1 MLNPTAFANA
11 APAGVAVL
19 ETVPQTEGARGLA
32 VVPLRRTTVNG
43 RWDGPLAEITV
54 THTYGYTQAQCDAV
68 LEAIYR
74 FPLPG
79 NAAVRSVVV
88 TFGEVEIAAE
98 LMERGQAEET
108 YERAKREGRQATL
121 TTQGAPDVFT
131 LRIAGLQPDQDIV
144 VETTYVQLADPDG
157 IGWSLRIPL
166 TTAPR
171 YSRTDEWEGDGN
183 QAQPLAVFRDP
194 GHRFALDLN
203 TGAAGRITSPTHPLR
218 EDDEDGHRRVRLAD
232 GELLP
237 DRDCVLR
244 WHPVQR
250 PDRPTLWALTA
261 ADRDGGHTYLAALV
275 APPARP
281 QESAPAREATILV
294 DHSGSMGGAKWEAAD
309 RAALGFLK
317 DLSPRDRFS
326 IGVFHTST
334 RWLANAPL
342 PANRAALESAERF
355 LKAAP
360 DGGGTNLG
368 VALEQALSQ
377 ARTPGDLSRQIV
389 IITDA
394 QVTDEARILHL
405 MEADAQ
411 RNDRRRVS
419 VLCID
424 SAPNAHLTRQMAL
437 RGGGIAR
444 FLTSDPTAGDMAA
457 ALQAILDGW
466 SRPVAIDL
474 KLAINR
480 DMFEVAEGTVEPVA
494 AGWSALDLGDLTMG
508 RSLWV
513 VGRVAG
519 ADPSDLELRLTGR
532 PLDEIRSGAT
542 ENASL
547 PVDALKALFGASRVQ
562 GLERLLTAHLS
573 EEELAEELS
582 QLGYGLADLAP
593 EGGGQS
599 SLYPENAA
607 RTTHES
613 LRALLVREALA
624 YGLLCSATGFVA
636 VRKER
641 GRLVEET
648 TLVANALPAG
658 WSVGEAEAQPGLCAI
673 SRLAAPS
680 DLEPA
685 VHSLRPS
692 EPTADERVLLN
703 GRVSDAEPYTSLAL
717 AMGLLRSALAAAQLL
732 SEYGSLLGQL
742 QERERLERMVSKL
755 QHLCERMERTLS
767 SAPPSLG
774 ESLRALE
781 MASREHERAFSVL
794 ERARDAIRAQITA
807 DLQQAGDLIAQLR
820 QRGGGIGR
828 ARLFRAERDLRTA
841 LNALQRAAAA
851 CQRGDLAQLEHV
863 GIPEA
868 IEALERFSRGVG
880 AQTS

>member
-1 MLNPTAFANA
+1 
-11 APAGVAVL
+11 
-19 ETVPQTEGARGLA
+19 
-32 VVPLRRTTVNG
+32 
-43 RWDGPLAEITV
+43 
-54 THTYGYTQAQCDAV
+54 
-68 LEAIYR
+68 
-74 FPLPG
+74 
-79 NAAVRSVVV
+79 
-88 TFGEVEIAAE
+88 
-98 LMERGQAEET
+98 
-108 YERAKREGRQATL
+108 
-121 TTQGAPDVFT
+121 
-131 LRIAGLQPDQDIV
+131 
-144 VETTYVQLADPDG
+144 
-157 IGWSLRIPL
+157 
-166 TTAPR
+166 
-171 YSRTDEWEGDGN
+171 
-183 QAQPLAVFRDP
+183 
-194 GHRFALDLN
+194 
-203 TGAAGRITSPTHPLR
+203 
-218 EDDEDGHRRVRLAD
+218 
-232 GELLP
+232 
-237 DRDCVLR
+237 
-244 WHPVQR
+244 
-250 PDRPTLWALTA
+250 
-261 ADRDGGHTYLAALV
+261 
-275 APPARP
+275 
-281 QESAPAREATILV
+281 
-294 DHSGSMGGAKWEAAD
+294 
-309 RAALGFLK
+309 
-317 DLSPRDRFS
+317 
-326 IGVFHTST
+326 
-334 RWLANAPL
+334 
-342 PANRAALESAERF
+342 
-355 LKAAP
+355 
-360 DGGGTNLG
+360 
-368 VALEQALSQ
+368 
-377 ARTPGDLSRQIV
+377 
-389 IITDA
+389 
-394 QVTDEARILHL
+394 VTDEARILHL
-405 MEADAQ
+405 MEAEAQ

-424 SAPNAHLTRQMAL
+424 SAPNAYLTRQMAL

-593 EGGGQS
+593 EGGGRS

-755 QHLCERMERTLS
+755 QHLYERMERTLS
-767 SAPPSLG
+767 SAPPSLA